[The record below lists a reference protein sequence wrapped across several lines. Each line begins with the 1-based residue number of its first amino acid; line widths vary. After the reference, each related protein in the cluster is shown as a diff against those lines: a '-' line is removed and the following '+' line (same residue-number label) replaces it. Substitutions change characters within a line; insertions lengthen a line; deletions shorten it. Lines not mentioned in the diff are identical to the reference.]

1 MSENR
6 NYSSAFQTNSSSM
19 IKQEHPIILI
29 DESIK
34 EVKIN
39 LATKPPRAIRA
50 TASASSSKSK
60 TITNYNG
67 DKITSF

>member
-1 MSENR
+1 
-6 NYSSAFQTNSSSM
+6 M

-29 DESIK
+29 DEYIK

-39 LATKPPRAIRA
+39 LATKPPRAIR
-50 TASASSSKSK
+50 TTASSSKSK

>member
-6 NYSSAFQTNSSSM
+6 NYSSTFQNNSSSM

-29 DESIK
+29 DENIK

-39 LATKPPRAIRA
+39 LATKPPRAIRT
-50 TASASSSKSK
+50 TAPSSKSK

>member
-6 NYSSAFQTNSSSM
+6 NYSSTFQSNSSSM

-29 DESIK
+29 DENIK

-39 LATKPPRAIRA
+39 LATKPPRAIRT